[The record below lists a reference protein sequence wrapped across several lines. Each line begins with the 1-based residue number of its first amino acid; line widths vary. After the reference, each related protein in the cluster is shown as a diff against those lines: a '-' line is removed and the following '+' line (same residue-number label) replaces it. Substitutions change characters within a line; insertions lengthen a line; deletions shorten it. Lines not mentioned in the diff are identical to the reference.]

1 MEGKKTVNEFIGKFK
16 EALDIEG
23 EFDINVELE
32 EFEEWDSMGY
42 ISVMSMLDEE
52 YRKEVN
58 ANQLKA
64 CKTLADLYELVS
76 K

>member
-1 MEGKKTVNEFIGKFK
+1 MNEFMEKFK

-32 EFEEWDSMGY
+32 EFAEWDSMGY
-42 ISVMSMLDEE
+42 ISIMSMIDEE
-52 YRKEVN
+52 YEKEVN
-58 ANQLKA
+58 ADQLKV
-64 CKTLADLYELVS
+64 CKTLADLYELIS

>member
-1 MEGKKTVNEFIGKFK
+1 MEDKTMNEFIEKFK

-23 EFDINVELE
+23 ELDINVELE
-32 EFEEWDSMGY
+32 EFAEWDSMGY
-42 ISVMSMLDEE
+42 ISMMSMLDEE
-52 YRKEVN
+52 YGKEVN

-64 CKTLADLYELVS
+64 CKTLADLYKLVS

>member
-1 MEGKKTVNEFIGKFK
+1 MNEFIEKFK

-42 ISVMSMLDEE
+42 ISIMSMLDEE
-52 YRKEVN
+52 YGKEVD
-58 ANQLKA
+58 ANQLKV
-64 CKTLADLYELVS
+64 CKTLADLYKLVS

>member
-1 MEGKKTVNEFIGKFK
+1 MNEFIEKFK

-23 EFDINVELE
+23 EYDLTVELE
-32 EFEEWDSMGY
+32 DFKEWDSMGY
-42 ISVMSMLDEE
+42 ISIMSMIDEE
-52 YRKEVN
+52 YGKEVN
-58 ANQLKA
+58 ADQLKA

>member
-1 MEGKKTVNEFIGKFK
+1 VNEFIEKFK

-32 EFEEWDSMGY
+32 EFNEWDSMGY

-52 YRKEVN
+52 YGKEVN

-64 CKTLADLYELVS
+64 CKSLADLYKLVS

>member
-1 MEGKKTVNEFIGKFK
+1 MNEFIEKFK
-16 EALDIEG
+16 EALDVEG
-23 EFDINVELE
+23 EFDINIELE

-52 YRKEVN
+52 YGKEVN
-58 ANQLKA
+58 ANQLKD
-64 CKTLADLYELVS
+64 CKTIADLYELVS

>member
-1 MEGKKTVNEFIGKFK
+1 MNEFIKKFK

-23 EFDINVELE
+23 EFDINAELE

-52 YRKEVN
+52 YGKEVN
-58 ANQLKA
+58 ANQLKD

>member
-1 MEGKKTVNEFIGKFK
+1 MNEFIEKFK

-52 YRKEVN
+52 YGKEVN
-58 ANQLKA
+58 ADQLKA

>member
-1 MEGKKTVNEFIGKFK
+1 MNEFIEKFK
-16 EALDIEG
+16 DALDIVG

-32 EFEEWDSMGY
+32 EFKEWDSMGY

-52 YRKEVN
+52 YEKEVN
-58 ANQLKA
+58 ADQLKA
-64 CKTLADLYELVS
+64 CKNLADLYRLVS

>member
-1 MEGKKTVNEFIGKFK
+1 MEGKKTVNEFIEKFK

-32 EFEEWDSMGY
+32 EFAEWDSMGY
-42 ISVMSMLDEE
+42 ISIMSMLDDE
-52 YRKEVN
+52 YGKEVN
-58 ANQLKA
+58 ANQLKV
-64 CKTLADLYELVS
+64 CKTLVDLYELIS

>member
-1 MEGKKTVNEFIGKFK
+1 MNEFIEKFK
-16 EALDIEG
+16 EALDIKG

-32 EFEEWDSMGY
+32 EFKEWDSMGY

-52 YRKEVN
+52 YGKEVN
-58 ANQLKA
+58 ANQLKD

>member
-1 MEGKKTVNEFIGKFK
+1 VNEFIEKFK
-16 EALDIEG
+16 DALDTEG
-23 EFDINVELE
+23 EFDINVELK

-52 YRKEVN
+52 YGKEVN

>member
-1 MEGKKTVNEFIGKFK
+1 MNEFIEKFK

-23 EFDINVELE
+23 EFDINIELE

-64 CKTLADLYELVS
+64 CKTLVDLYELVS

>member
-1 MEGKKTVNEFIGKFK
+1 VTEFIEKFK

-52 YRKEVN
+52 YGKEVN
-58 ANQLKA
+58 ANQLKD

>member
-1 MEGKKTVNEFIGKFK
+1 VNEFIEKFK

-42 ISVMSMLDEE
+42 ISVMSMLDEK
-52 YRKEVN
+52 YGKEVD
-58 ANQLKA
+58 ANQLKD

>member
-1 MEGKKTVNEFIGKFK
+1 LTEFIEKFK

-42 ISVMSMLDEE
+42 ISIMSMLDEE
-52 YRKEVN
+52 YEKEVD
-58 ANQLKA
+58 ANQLKD
-64 CKTLADLYELVS
+64 CKTLADLYKLVS

>member
-1 MEGKKTVNEFIGKFK
+1 MNEFIEKFK

-23 EFDINVELE
+23 EFDVNTELE

-52 YRKEVN
+52 YGEEVN
-58 ANQLKA
+58 ADQLKA

>member
-1 MEGKKTVNEFIGKFK
+1 MNEFIKKFK

-23 EFDINVELE
+23 EFDINIELE

-42 ISVMSMLDEE
+42 ISIMSMIDEIYE
-52 YRKEVN
+52 KEVN
-58 ANQLKA
+58 ASQLKA

>member
-1 MEGKKTVNEFIGKFK
+1 VNEFIEKFK

-42 ISVMSMLDEE
+42 ISIMSMLDEE
-52 YRKEVN
+52 YGKEVN
-58 ANQLKA
+58 ANQLKD
-64 CKTLADLYELVS
+64 CKTLADLYKLVP

>member
-1 MEGKKTVNEFIGKFK
+1 MNEFIEKFK
-16 EALDIEG
+16 EALDIKD

-32 EFEEWDSMGY
+32 KFEEWDSMGY
-42 ISVMSMLDEE
+42 ISIMSLLDEE
-52 YRKEVN
+52 YGKEVD

-64 CKTLADLYELVS
+64 CKTLADLYKLVS

>member
-1 MEGKKTVNEFIGKFK
+1 MNKFMEKFK

-23 EFDINVELE
+23 ELDINMELA
-32 EFEEWDSMGY
+32 EFAEWDSMGY
-42 ISVMSMLDEE
+42 ISIMSMLDEK
-52 YRKEVN
+52 YGKEVN

-64 CKTLADLYELVS
+64 CKTIADIYKLVS

>member
-1 MEGKKTVNEFIGKFK
+1 MEGKKTVNEFIEKFK
-16 EALDIEG
+16 DALDIVG

-32 EFEEWDSMGY
+32 EFKEWDSMGY

-52 YRKEVN
+52 YEKEVN

-64 CKTLADLYELVS
+64 CKTLADLYKLVS

>member
-1 MEGKKTVNEFIGKFK
+1 VNEFIEKFK

-32 EFEEWDSMGY
+32 EFEWDSMGY

-52 YRKEVN
+52 YGKEVN

-64 CKTLADLYELVS
+64 CKSLADLYKLVS

>member
-1 MEGKKTVNEFIGKFK
+1 MNDFIEKFK
-16 EALDIEG
+16 EALDVEG

-52 YRKEVN
+52 YGKEVN
-58 ANQLKA
+58 ANQLKD
-64 CKTLADLYELVS
+64 CKTLADLYKLVF

>member
-1 MEGKKTVNEFIGKFK
+1 VNEFIEKFK
-16 EALDIEG
+16 EALDIKG

-52 YRKEVN
+52 YGEEVN
-58 ANQLKA
+58 ADQLKA

>member
-1 MEGKKTVNEFIGKFK
+1 MNEFIEKFK
-16 EALDIEG
+16 EALDIKG
-23 EFDINVELE
+23 EFDISVELE

-52 YRKEVN
+52 YGEEVN
-58 ANQLKA
+58 ADQLKA

>member
-1 MEGKKTVNEFIGKFK
+1 VNEFIEKFK
-16 EALDIEG
+16 DALDIED

-52 YRKEVN
+52 YGKEVN
-58 ANQLKA
+58 ANQLKD

>member
-1 MEGKKTVNEFIGKFK
+1 MKEFIEKFK

-32 EFEEWDSMGY
+32 EFNEWDSMGY

-52 YRKEVN
+52 YGKEVD

-64 CKTLADLYELVS
+64 CKTLADLYKLVS

>member
-1 MEGKKTVNEFIGKFK
+1 MTEFIEKFK

-52 YRKEVN
+52 YGKEVN
-58 ANQLKA
+58 ANQLKD

>member
-1 MEGKKTVNEFIGKFK
+1 MNEFIEKFK
-16 EALDIEG
+16 DALDIEG

-32 EFEEWDSMGY
+32 EFEEWDSIGY

-52 YRKEVN
+52 YGKEVN
-58 ANQLKA
+58 ANQLKD
-64 CKTLADLYELVS
+64 CKTIADLYELVS

>member
-1 MEGKKTVNEFIGKFK
+1 VNEFIKKFK
-16 EALDIEG
+16 EALDVEG
-23 EFDINVELE
+23 EFDINIELE

-52 YRKEVN
+52 YGKEVN
-58 ANQLKA
+58 ANQLKD